1 MKIITANLL
10 TVKII
15 TTDCLT
21 VKFFTKWLH
30 YSPAVSALMRMCFLT
45 NNGLEKMV
53 TGWLPQ
59 RQAILS
65 QSRLQQRIFC
75 LLKLHL
81 RPSASFGNQISNS
94 SQRQRLFCLFVF
106 TCDRLICFYS
116 LYTGYLYWDKYVGYC
131 GTTLSSEHRWWS
143 TSITLLHS
151 DWLGS

>member
-53 TGWLPQ
+53 TG
-59 RQAILS
+59 
-65 QSRLQQRIFC
+65 
-75 LLKLHL
+75 
-81 RPSASFGNQISNS
+81 
-94 SQRQRLFCLFVF
+94 
-106 TCDRLICFYS
+106 
-116 LYTGYLYWDKYVGYC
+116 
-131 GTTLSSEHRWWS
+131 
-143 TSITLLHS
+143 
-151 DWLGS
+151 